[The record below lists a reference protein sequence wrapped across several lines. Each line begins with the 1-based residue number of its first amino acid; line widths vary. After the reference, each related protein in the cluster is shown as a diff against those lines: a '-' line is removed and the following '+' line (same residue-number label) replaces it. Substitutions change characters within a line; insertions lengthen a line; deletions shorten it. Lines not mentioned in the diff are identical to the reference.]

1 MEWNAEARQCDAFVC
16 ANDRVAGRWMQTLLG
31 HGVRIPNDVRIVGI
45 DDVNYASLLPVP
57 LTTVHQPCREI
68 GEAALRVMLERL
80 ERPKMAASRRAA
92 GLHAGDPQSC
102 GAGIQSWLVKH

>member
-1 MEWNAEARQCDAFVC
+1 
-16 ANDRVAGRWMQTLLG
+16 MQTLLG
-31 HGVRIPNDVRIVGI
+31 QGVRIPRDVRIVGI

-80 ERPKMAASRRAA
+80 ARPKMAARDVLLDCTLVVRE
-92 GLHAGDPQSC
+92 SC
-102 GAGIQSWLVKH
+102 GGKPGDRRNVSRF